1 MRTAL
6 LKALAVAAVS
16 LAAVATPDVA
26 KAGQSFPDG
35 GTGYL
40 NFACYSAAYGNG
52 QIRVVADHY
61 PFGLYAFRYGVY
73 NARTGATL
81 VDLAKAPWQS
91 SGQSFSLFAPAG
103 SQYRFRVQYAHVVG
117 GQWLYSGWEW
127 GAVSQNG
134 GAWYWGGVCST

>member
-6 LKALAVAAVS
+6 LKILAVAAVS
-16 LAAVATPDVA
+16 VAAVATPGA
-26 KAGQSFPDG
+26 ATAGQSFPDG
-35 GTGYL
+35 GQATCRSR
-40 NFACYSAAYGNG
+40 A
-52 QIRVVADHY
+52 IRRPMETARSVVADHY

-73 NARTGATL
+73 NARTGAAL
-81 VDLAKAPWQS
+81 VDLAKATWQS

-103 SQYRFRVQYAHVVG
+103 SQYRFKVQYAHVVS